1 MNLEKL
7 KKIRVYITLLF
18 FFLALILFLDIIHI
32 LPANITPYFLYFQFV
47 PSTIKFFNQFSLL
60 ATGFI
65 IVLIITLLF
74 GRVYCSSVC
83 PLGTMQDII
92 SRLALFLNKQK
103 YFSLL
108 NDFKIIKYSILIIT
122 IISLFSGSLI
132 LLNLLDPF
140 SLSGKIFSNIF
151 RLLLIPV
158 NNLAAITLEQFNIY
172 SVYPIDVKALSWLAI
187 VFSGSVLVIISIMS
201 FSKGRLFCNTI
212 CPVGTLLGLTSRL
225 SFYKIKIE
233 ETDCSG
239 CGVCETVC
247 KAGCIDNDN
256 KKIDFERCVNCF
268 NCFTVC
274 PSNGIVYKRSSLS
287 FSNKVNKQID
297 IDKRKFF
304 TRLFFGIVGLSE
316 FLRAQVKV
324 IPKKEST
331 IPVIKKVYPSP
342 PGSVNVDHFYSSCTA
357 CHLCVA
363 ACPTHVLQPSFL
375 EHGVFNILQ
384 PYLDNSAAYCTFE
397 CIRCTEVC
405 PTGAILPLTVEKK
418 KILQIGKTNF
428 VKENC
433 VVETEG
439 TVCGACSEHCPTK
452 AVIMVPYKNSLRIP
466 EVKNEYCVGCGA
478 CEYACPT
485 KPYKA
490 IYVEGNPVHLV
501 AKEAPEER
509 FEQEVDYKEEFPF

>member
-1 MNLEKL
+1 MIVAKL
-7 KKIRVYITLLF
+7 KKIRVYVALLF
-18 FFLALILFLDIIHI
+18 FIVTVILFLDIIHL
-32 LPANITPYFLYFQFV
+32 LPANITPYLLYFQFV
-47 PSTIKFFNQFSLL
+47 PSTIKFLNQFSLL

-65 IVLIITLLF
+65 LILILTFLF

-83 PLGTMQDII
+83 PLGTLQDII
-92 SRLALFLNKQK
+92 SRLALFFNKKK

-108 NDFKIIKYSILIIT
+108 NDYKILKYSILTIT
-122 IISLFSGSLI
+122 LLSLLSGSLI

-140 SLSGKIFSNIF
+140 SLAGKIFSNIF
-151 RLLLIPV
+151 RLLLIPI
-158 NNLAAITLEQFNIY
+158 NNLTALTLEQFNIY
-172 SVYPIDVKALSWLAI
+172 RVYPIEVKALSWLAI
-187 VFSGSVLVIISIMS
+187 VFSGAVLLIIGIMS

-212 CPVGTLLGLTSRL
+212 CPVGTLLGLTSRF
-225 SFYKIKIE
+225 SFFKIGIE

-247 KAGCIDNDN
+247 KAGCIDNEN
-256 KKIDFERCVNCF
+256 KIIDFERCVSCL

-274 PSNGIVYKRSSLS
+274 PSNGIVYQRSRINLT
-287 FSNKVNKQID
+287 KGVTKQYD
-297 IDKRKFF
+297 ADKRKFF
-304 TRLFFGIVGLSE
+304 SRFFIGVIGLSE

-324 IPKKEST
+324 IPKKDST
-331 IPVIKKVYPSP
+331 VPVIKKLYPSP
-342 PGSVNVDHFYSSCTA
+342 PGSGNVEHFYSSCTA
-357 CHLCVA
+357 CHLCVTS
-363 ACPTHVLQPSFL
+363 CPTHVLQPSFL

-405 PTGAILPLTVEKK
+405 PTGALLPLIVKQKTKV
-418 KILQIGKTNF
+418 QIGKTNF

-439 TVCGACSEHCPTK
+439 TACGACSEHCPTK
-452 AVIMVPYKNSLRIP
+452 AVIMIPYKNNLKIP
-466 EVKNEYCVGCGA
+466 EVRNEYCVGCGA

-490 IYVEGNPVHLV
+490 IYVEGNPVHLI
-501 AKEAPEER
+501 AEEAPIER
-509 FEQEVDYKEEFPF
+509 LEQEVDYKEEFPF

>member
-1 MNLEKL
+1 MNLVKL
-7 KKIRVYITLLF
+7 KKIRVYVALLFLLITL
-18 FFLALILFLDIIHI
+18 IVFLDIIHI
-32 LPANITPYFLYFQFV
+32 IPAKITPYLLYFQFV
-47 PSTIKFFNQFSLL
+47 PSAVKYFNQFSLL

-65 IVLIITLLF
+65 VVLIITILF
-74 GRVYCSSVC
+74 GRIYCSSVC
-83 PLGTMQDII
+83 PLGTLQDII
-92 SRLALFLNKQK
+92 SRIALFLNKTK
-103 YFSLL
+103 YFRML
-108 NDFKIIKYSILIIT
+108 NDFKFLKYSILVLT
-122 IISLFSGSLI
+122 LISLFSSSLV

-158 NNLAAITLEQFNIY
+158 NNIASLTLEQFNIY
-172 SVYPIDVKALSWLAI
+172 KIYPIEVKALSWLAI
-187 VFSGSVLVIISIMS
+187 LFSGSVLMIIGIMS
-201 FSKGRLFCNTI
+201 FSKGRLFCNII
-212 CPVGTLLGLTSRL
+212 CPVGTLLGLTSRF
-225 SFYKIKIE
+225 SVFKISIDQNE
-233 ETDCSG
+233 CHACSM
-239 CGVCETVC
+239 CETVC
-247 KAGCIDNDN
+247 KAGCIDNEN

-274 PSNGIVYKRSSLS
+274 PSNGIVYQRSRIYSGD
-287 FSNKVNKQID
+287 KITKQHD
-297 IDKRKFF
+297 ADKRKFL
-304 TRLFFGIVGLSE
+304 TRLFFGVIGLSA

-324 IPKKEST
+324 IPKKDST
-331 IPVIKKVYPSP
+331 IPVIKNVYPSP
-342 PGSVNVDHFYSSCTA
+342 PGSVNVEHFYTSCTA
-357 CHLCVA
+357 CHLCVT

-405 PTGAILPLTVEKK
+405 PTGAILPLTVDKK

-439 TVCGACSEHCPTK
+439 TACGACSEHCPTK
-452 AVIMVPYKNSLRIP
+452 AVIMIPYKNNLKIP
-466 EVKNEYCVGCGA
+466 EVRNEYCVGCGA

-490 IYVEGNPVHLV
+490 IYVEGNPVHV
-501 AKEAPEER
+501 EAKEAPQER
-509 FEQEVDYKEEFPF
+509 FEQEIDYKEEFPF

>member
-1 MNLEKL
+1 M
-7 KKIRVYITLLF
+7 
-18 FFLALILFLDIIHI
+18 FLDIIHI
-32 LPANITPYFLYFQFV
+32 LPANITPYLLFFQFV
-47 PSTIKFFNQFSLL
+47 PSAIKFFNQFSPL

-65 IVLIITLLF
+65 IVLILTFLF

-83 PLGTMQDII
+83 PLGTLQDII
-92 SRLALFLNKQK
+92 SRLALFFNKQK

-108 NDFKIIKYSILIIT
+108 NDFKILKYSILT
-122 IISLFSGSLI
+122 VTLLSLFSGSLI

-140 SLSGKIFSNIF
+140 SLAGKIFSNIF
-151 RLLLIPV
+151 RLLLIPL
-158 NNLAAITLEQFNIY
+158 NNLTSLTLEQFNIY
-172 SVYPIDVKALSWLAI
+172 RVYPIEVKALSWLAI
-187 VFSGSVLVIISIMS
+187 VFSGAVLLIIGIMS

-212 CPVGTLLGLTSRL
+212 CPVGTLLGLTSRF
-225 SFYKIKIE
+225 SFYKIGIE

-247 KAGCIDNDN
+247 KSGCIDNES
-256 KKIDFERCVNCF
+256 KQIDFERCVSCF

-274 PSNGIVYKRSSLS
+274 PSNGIVYKKSFPLLTKKKRSPYSA
-287 FSNKVNKQID
+287 
-297 IDKRKFF
+297 DKRKFF
-304 TRLFFGIVGLSE
+304 TRLFIGVIGLSE

-324 IPKKEST
+324 IPKKDST
-331 IPVIKKVYPSP
+331 IPIIKKVYPSP
-342 PGSVNVDHFYSSCTA
+342 PGSRGVAHFYSSCTA
-357 CHLCVA
+357 CHLCLA

-405 PTGAILPLTVEKK
+405 PTGAILPLTVDKK
-418 KILQIGKTNF
+418 KTLQIGKTNF

-439 TVCGACSEHCPTK
+439 TACGACSEHCPTK
-452 AVIMVPYKNSLRIP
+452 AVIMIPYKNNLKIP
-466 EVKNEYCVGCGA
+466 EVRNEYCVGCGA

-485 KPYKA
+485 IPYKA
-490 IYVEGNPVHLV
+490 IYVEGNPVHQI
-501 AKEAPEER
+501 AKEAPQER
-509 FEQEVDYKEEFPF
+509 FEQEIDYKEEFPF

>member
-1 MNLEKL
+1 MNLVKL
-7 KKIRVYITLLF
+7 KKIRVYVALF
-18 FFLALILFLDIIHI
+18 FFLITLIIFLDIIHI
-32 LPANITPYFLYFQFV
+32 IPAKITPYLLYFQFV
-47 PSTIKFFNQFSLL
+47 PSAVKFFNQFSIL

-65 IVLIITLLF
+65 VVLIITFLF
-74 GRVYCSSVC
+74 GRSYCSSIC
-83 PLGTMQDII
+83 PLGTLQDFI
-92 SRLALFLNKQK
+92 SRIAIFFNKNK
-103 YFSLL
+103 YFRML
-108 NDFKIIKYSILIIT
+108 NDFKLLKYSILSLT
-122 IISLFSGSLI
+122 LISLFSGSFI
-132 LLNLLDPF
+132 ILNLLDPF

-151 RLLLIPV
+151 RFLLIPV
-158 NNLAAITLEQFNIY
+158 NNLAALTLEQFNIY
-172 SVYPIDVKALSWLAI
+172 RIYPIELKALSWLAI
-187 VFSGSVLVIISIMS
+187 VFSGSVLLIIGIMS

-212 CPVGTLLGLTSRL
+212 CPVGTLLGLTSRFSL
-225 SFYKIKIE
+225 YKIKIDE
-233 ETDCSG
+233 YECSG
-239 CGVCETVC
+239 CGMCETVC

-256 KKIDFERCVNCF
+256 KNIDFERCVSCF

-274 PSNGIVYKRSSLS
+274 PSNGIVYQRSRINSS
-287 FSNKVNKQID
+287 TKVTQQID
-297 IDKRKFF
+297 ADKRKFF
-304 TRLFFGIVGLSE
+304 TRLFIGVVGLSE

-324 IPKKEST
+324 IPKKDST
-331 IPVIKKVYPSP
+331 IPIIKEVYPSP
-342 PGSVNVDHFYSSCTA
+342 PGSVNVEHYYSNCTA
-357 CHLCVA
+357 CHLCVT

-405 PTGAILPLTVEKK
+405 PTGAILPLTVDQKK
-418 KILQIGKTNF
+418 VLQIGKTNF

-439 TVCGACSEHCPTK
+439 TACGACSEHCPTK
-452 AVIMVPYKNSLRIP
+452 AVIMVPYKNNLKIP
-466 EVKNEYCVGCGA
+466 EVRNEYCVGCGA

-490 IYVEGNPVHLV
+490 IYVEGNPEHQI

>member
-1 MNLEKL
+1 MNLVKL
-7 KKIRVYITLLF
+7 KKIRVYVALIFFLITLV
-18 FFLALILFLDIIHI
+18 IFLDIIHI
-32 LPANITPYFLYFQFV
+32 IPAKITSYLLYFQFV
-47 PSTIKFFNQFSLL
+47 PSVVKFFNQFALL

-65 IVLIITLLF
+65 VVLIITILF
-74 GRVYCSSVC
+74 GRIYCSSIC
-83 PLGTMQDII
+83 PLGTLQDII
-92 SRLALFLNKQK
+92 SRIAFYLNKKK
-103 YFSLL
+103 YFRML
-108 NDFKIIKYSILIIT
+108 NDFKLLKYSILTVTVLSI
-122 IISLFSGSLI
+122 FSGSLV

-172 SVYPIDVKALSWLAI
+172 RIYPIEIKALSWLAI
-187 VFSGSVLVIISIMS
+187 VFSGSVLLIIGIMS

-212 CPVGTLLGLTSRL
+212 CPVGTLLGLTSRFSL
-225 SFYKIKIE
+225 YKITIDQNE
-233 ETDCSG
+233 CHACSM
-239 CGVCETVC
+239 CETVC

-256 KKIDFERCVNCF
+256 KKIDFERCVSCF

-274 PSNGIVYKRSSLS
+274 PSNGIVYQRSRIDPGD
-287 FSNKVNKQID
+287 KVTQQID
-297 IDKRKFF
+297 AEKRKFF
-304 TRLFFGIVGLSE
+304 TRLFIGVVGLSE

-324 IPKKEST
+324 IPKKDST

-342 PGSVNVDHFYSSCTA
+342 PGSINVEHYYSNCTA
-357 CHLCVA
+357 CHLCVT

-405 PTGAILPLTVEKK
+405 PTGAILPLNIDQK

-439 TVCGACSEHCPTK
+439 TACGACSEHCPTK
-452 AVIMVPYKNSLRIP
+452 AVIMVPYKNNLKIP
-466 EVKNEYCVGCGA
+466 EVRNEYCVGCGA

-490 IYVEGNPVHLV
+490 IYVEGNTEHQI
-501 AKEAPEER
+501 AKEAPQER
-509 FEQEVDYKEEFPF
+509 FEQEVNYKEEFPF